1 MAEKG
6 RRRRRRRRRRERE
19 REKEISIFIT
29 CIDNEHLI
37 SIFEYR
43 NFGLGATPPPD
54 VTVPTA
60 PPRHN
65 LPKSLE
71 NKKSNFYY
79 STLFSRLAGGKR
91 PTSQSNKIKS
101 QKERKKKKARLS
113 NVLKWFSGRAGAPSV
128 VPPPG
133 GKMETVGIWLRVFQW
148 DCHVQLLASTGRE
161 IALIFLLI
169 AEGRRRRE
177 DEGGKMKEGRRRRE
191 DEGARRRCGHLAA
204 ESTPPSEPIDEMA
217 V

>member
-1 MAEKG
+1 MMEK
-6 RRRRRRRRRRERE
+6 RRRRRRRRERE
-19 REKEISIFIT
+19 REISIFIT

-177 DEGGKMKEGRRRRE
+177 DEG
-191 DEGARRRCGHLAA
+191 ARRRCGHLAA

>member
-1 MAEKG
+1 
-6 RRRRRRRRRRERE
+6 
-19 REKEISIFIT
+19 
-29 CIDNEHLI
+29 
-37 SIFEYR
+37 
-43 NFGLGATPPPD
+43 
-54 VTVPTA
+54 
-60 PPRHN
+60 
-65 LPKSLE
+65 
-71 NKKSNFYY
+71 
-79 STLFSRLAGGKR
+79 
-91 PTSQSNKIKS
+91 
-101 QKERKKKKARLS
+101 
-113 NVLKWFSGRAGAPSV
+113 
-128 VPPPG
+128 
-133 GKMETVGIWLRVFQW
+133 METVGIWLRVFQW